1 MTAPTTGRRERK
13 RAANRA
19 AILDAARECFQ
30 ELGYERSTIRDIVGR
45 TDLAAGTFYNYFND
59 KRDLFASLLA
69 HFMDDLNEQLSQLRA
84 TSSDEKT
91 FVYQTYHALFSA
103 TARDPLIYELA
114 HRNQRAMRQLFGGGL
129 LGRAMSTLREDL
141 GEATERGLFA
151 GINEDYLSAAFFG
164 VAYEL
169 SLQVAR
175 KTANQ
180 SQETALKYADEAA
193 VFATDLF
200 MGGTERL
207 RASGCTS

>member
-1 MTAPTTGRRERK
+1 MTTATPGRREQK

-45 TDLAAGTFYNYFND
+45 TDLAAGTFYNYFDD
-59 KRDLFASLLA
+59 KRDLFASLLGD
-69 HFMDDLNEQLSQLRA
+69 FMEDLNQRLRQLRA
-84 TSSDEKT
+84 TSPDEKN
-91 FVYQTYHALFSA
+91 FVYQTYQALFTA

-129 LGRAMSTLREDL
+129 LGRAMSSLREDL
-141 GEATERGLFA
+141 GNATERGLFSD
-151 GINEDYLSAAFFG
+151 IDEDYLSAAFFG

-175 KTANQ
+175 KASRST
-180 SQETALKYADEAA
+180 EEEALVHAEKAA
-193 VFATDLF
+193 VFATNLF

-207 RASGCTS
+207 RTSGCTT